1 MVGMDRI
8 KDRRSALNRTAVILG
23 LVVMLQLFAAIC
35 FLSDAAGDVAEEA
48 GVRPQHLMV
57 APLLDGEESI
67 GGIEIIDQR
76 RSARD
81 GDGPWDEDDL
91 KLLVLIAAQT
101 ANAISLEPY
110 ETPNFAKETKGLP
123 AIIQKGHVFTSLV
136 EKMHSLAVSDPLV
149 AGNAFACTMT
159 MDIKM
164 KGHDRMKMSELCVYE
179 VKDGKIVREQFH
191 V

>member
-1 MVGMDRI
+1 MNTEAIAQRLV
-8 KDRRSALNRTAVILG
+8 ALCREGKWETAQQELY
-23 LVVMLQLFAAIC
+23 AA
-35 FLSDAAGDVAEEA
+35 DA
-48 GVRPQHLMV
+48 L
-57 APLLDGEESI
+57 
-67 GGIEIIDQR
+67 
-76 RSARD
+76 
-81 GDGPWDEDDL
+81 
-91 KLLVLIAAQT
+91 
-101 ANAISLEPY
+101 SLEPY